1 MAFWHYKLKNQEVS
15 EVTCPT
21 VVGVS
26 TPLHWSP
33 RFRAS
38 SRVFGL
44 FWISE
49 VLHSYAVYTVVMP
62 LASVS
67 SAGGGDYCISEKYQ
81 EFSSGIKTHVVDTH
95 SVASFS
101 GWVNGYRALSPCGCG
116 SFGRKSP
123 KWSQRSK
130 HSVDIQ
136 LHSSWQQP
144 SAPLQV
150 CDTFKCEEFQETTT
164 VALITSDF

>member
-1 MAFWHYKLKNQEVS
+1 M
-15 EVTCPT
+15 
-21 VVGVS
+21 VGVS

-33 RFRAS
+33 CCRAS

-62 LASVS
+62 LTPVS
-67 SAGGGDYCISEKYQ
+67 SAGGVCVGGGNKHYCVSEKYQ
-81 EFSSGIKTHVVDTH
+81 KFSGGIKTYVLDTH

-101 GWVNGYRALSPCGCG
+101 GWVNGYRAPSPSGCR
-116 SFGRKSP
+116 SLGRKSP
-123 KWSQRSK
+123 KWSQWGE
-130 HSVDIQ
+130 HPVDIQ
-136 LHSSWQQP
+136 AHSSLQQP

-150 CDTFKCEEFQETTT
+150 CDTFKCEEFQETRT